1 MKLPQPPRK
10 DDLRFN
16 DWLVLLWKF
25 CSGITPENISGL
37 NTLPN
42 YANDAAAAAGGVAVG
57 AMYRNGSVLMV
68 RVS

>member
-25 CSGITPENISGL
+25 CSGIAPDNISGL

-42 YANDAAAAAGGVAVG
+42 YANDAAAASGGVAVG

>member
-25 CSGITPENISGL
+25 CNSITPDNIIGL